1 MSRLPQ
7 CKAREVVRALEVLG
21 FVLIR
26 QKGSHSFFRNPTTGH
41 TTVVPL
47 HEGRDIDRSLLHGI
61 LREAGVSID
70 EFIRALS
77 Q

>member
-7 CKAREVVRALEVLG
+7 CTAREVVRALEVLG
-21 FVLIR
+21 FVFVR
-26 QKGSHSFFRNPTTGH
+26 QKGSHAFYKNPTTKY

-61 LREAGVSID
+61 LKEAGVSVD
-70 EFIRALS
+70 EFLKALRR
-77 Q
+77 